1 MKEAED
7 NMNRKI
13 YHAHGL
19 EELILLKC
27 DTSQRNLHI
36 QHNLFKN
43 IDGIFHRTRT
53 NNCKVCMETQKTPNS
68 QTILRKKNEAG
79 GIMLLDFKL

>member
-7 NMNRKI
+7 NVNRKI

-27 DTSQRNLHI
+27 HTTQRNLHI
-36 QHNLFKN
+36 QHSLFQN
-43 IDGIFHRTRT
+43 IGGIFHRTRT
-53 NNCKVCMETQKTPNS
+53 NNCKICMETQKTSNS

-79 GIMLLDFKL
+79 GIMLPDFKL